1 MIIMIDGWFKL
12 GNHWSK
18 EFNAFIC
25 ERPEK
30 KKAKRVF
37 NLEEVSG
44 LNKLAVNDG
53 GYYTNVEQTL
63 NCFYLSPTLEHI
75 QYYEDLITEALDTKG
90 EYVDFVPYWDP
101 IYIYQAIVINEPNFE
116 GTFHTLRGVPFS
128 FDLSIAPFKKNI
140 LGMNPVILDKQGSI
154 YNPER
159 YPSYPKIKIYG
170 SGNVTISING
180 RETKFSDVTSDI
192 TIDSDPDVMETYR
205 EVDGVLV
212 NEHRKLLSNQIYPY
226 LDSGENR
233 ITWNS
238 NVRKIVIEP
247 RWQTKI

>member
-1 MIIMIDGWFKL
+1 MIDGWFKL

-128 FDLSIAPFKKNI
+128 FDLSKIGRA
-140 LGMNPVILDKQGSI
+140 SCR
-154 YNPER
+154 ER
-159 YPSYPKIKIYG
+159 
-170 SGNVTISING
+170 V
-180 RETKFSDVTSDI
+180 
-192 TIDSDPDVMETYR
+192 
-205 EVDGVLV
+205 
-212 NEHRKLLSNQIYPY
+212 
-226 LDSGENR
+226 
-233 ITWNS
+233 
-238 NVRKIVIEP
+238 
-247 RWQTKI
+247 

>member
-1 MIIMIDGWFKL
+1 
-12 GNHWSK
+12 
-18 EFNAFIC
+18 
-25 ERPEK
+25 
-30 KKAKRVF
+30 
-37 NLEEVSG
+37 
-44 LNKLAVNDG
+44 
-53 GYYTNVEQTL
+53 
-63 NCFYLSPTLEHI
+63 
-75 QYYEDLITEALDTKG
+75 
-90 EYVDFVPYWDP
+90 
-101 IYIYQAIVINEPNFE
+101 VINEPNFE

>member
-1 MIIMIDGWFKL
+1 
-12 GNHWSK
+12 
-18 EFNAFIC
+18 AFIC

-170 SGNVTISING
+170 SGNATISING